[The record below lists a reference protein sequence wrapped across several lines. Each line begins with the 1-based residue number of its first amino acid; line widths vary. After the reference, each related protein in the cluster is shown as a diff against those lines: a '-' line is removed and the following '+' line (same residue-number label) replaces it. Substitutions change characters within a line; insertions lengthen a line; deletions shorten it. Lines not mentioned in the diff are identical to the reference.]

1 MNFRDEKEAKRLI
14 DVLPFYN
21 VPIKKPNIKRLNN
34 VDLLNELPF
43 YDELSV
49 AKISKTFRGYTR
61 SCSTEM
67 IEPKDPP
74 LQLMDCK
81 SSIKDLLKD
90 L

>member
-1 MNFRDEKEAKRLI
+1 MNFRDEKEAKRLV
-14 DVLPFYN
+14 DVIPFYN
-21 VPIKKPNIKRLNN
+21 VPFEKPDVKRLNN

-49 AKISKTFRGYTR
+49 VKTSKAFREYAR
-61 SCSTEM
+61 SYSTEI

-74 LQLMDCK
+74 LQLMASK
-81 SSIKDLLKD
+81 SCIKDLLKD